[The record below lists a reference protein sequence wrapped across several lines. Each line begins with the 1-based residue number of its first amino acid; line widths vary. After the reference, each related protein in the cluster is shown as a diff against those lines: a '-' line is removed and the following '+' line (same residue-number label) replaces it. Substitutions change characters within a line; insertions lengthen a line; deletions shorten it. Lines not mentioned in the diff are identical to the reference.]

1 VNQLNN
7 HIESLIFVSDRA
19 IGRKEIKS
27 ALEQALEVNVKEED
41 LEQSL
46 EDLKAKF
53 AGDSHSF
60 ELVEISGGF
69 QFMTKG
75 AYHNTIGQFLK
86 QTNRK
91 RLSKAALETL
101 ALIAYKQPVIKSEME
116 KIRGVGCDYSIQK
129 LLEKELIE
137 IKGRSDGPGR
147 PLLYVTSDKFMD
159 YFGLKSTKD
168 LPQLKE
174 LIKLDDQIGE
184 PAPIEEEKQN
194 LIQSVSNAEEE

>member
-1 VNQLNN
+1 MNQLSN

-19 IGRKEIKS
+19 IDRKQIKS

-53 AGDSHSF
+53 VGDSHSF

-86 QTNRK
+86 QSNRK

-174 LIKLDDQIGE
+174 LAKPDDQIGE

-194 LIQSVSNAEEE
+194 LIQNVSNTEEE

>member
-1 VNQLNN
+1 MSKLNN

-27 ALEQALEVNVKEED
+27 ALEQALEVNVKEKD
-41 LEQSL
+41 LDKSL
-46 EDLKAKF
+46 EELKAKYL
-53 AGDSHSF
+53 GDSHAF
-60 ELVEISGGF
+60 ELVEISGGY

-91 RLSKAALETL
+91 RLSKSALETL

-116 KIRGVGCDYSIQK
+116 QIRGVGCDYSIQK

-137 IKGRSDGPGR
+137 IKGRSEGPGR

-174 LIKLDDQIGE
+174 LVKPDEQIGE

-194 LIQSVSNAEEE
+194 LLESVSSTEEE

>member
-7 HIESLIFVSDRA
+7 HIESLIFVSERA
-19 IGRKEIKS
+19 ISRKEIKS
-27 ALEQALEVNVKEED
+27 ALEQALEVNVKEKD
-41 LEQSL
+41 FDKSL
-46 EDLKAKF
+46 EELKTKYE
-53 AGDSHSF
+53 GDSHAF

-86 QTNRK
+86 QTNRR

-101 ALIAYKQPVIKSEME
+101 AIIAYKQPVIKSEME

-174 LIKLDDQIGE
+174 LAKTEDQIGE

-194 LIQSVSNAEEE
+194 LLKSVSSLEEE